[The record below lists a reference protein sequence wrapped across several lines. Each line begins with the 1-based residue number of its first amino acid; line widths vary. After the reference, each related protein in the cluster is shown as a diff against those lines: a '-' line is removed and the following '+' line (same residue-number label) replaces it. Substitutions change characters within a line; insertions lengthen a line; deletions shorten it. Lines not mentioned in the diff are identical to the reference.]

1 MESSSENFPQY
12 DGNNSKITAKRKA
25 TVLSQALPYIKK
37 FNNKV
42 VVVKLGGSALTDK
55 NLIFSFAHDVTW
67 LNSVGIKVLVVHGG
81 VLIEK
86 HLKN

>member
-1 MESSSENFPQY
+1 LESSSENYPQH
-12 DGNNSKITAKRKA
+12 DGDNSIITAKRKA

-55 NLIFSFAHDVTW
+55 NLILSFAYDVTC
-67 LNSVGIKVLVVHGG
+67 LNSAGHVTS
-81 VLIEK
+81 
-86 HLKN
+86 

>member
-1 MESSSENFPQY
+1 MEPVSKNHPLH

-37 FNNKV
+37 FNKKV

-55 NLIFSFAHDVTW
+55 NLILSFAHDVTW
-67 LNSVGIKVLVVHGG
+67 LNSVGIKVRNTC
-81 VLIEK
+81 EFF
-86 HLKN
+86 

>member
-1 MESSSENFPQY
+1 MKIILNTMVITQ
-12 DGNNSKITAKRKA
+12 ITAKRKA

-55 NLIFSFAHDVTW
+55 NLICHS
-67 LNSVGIKVLVVHGG
+67 LMMLHG
-81 VLIEK
+81 
-86 HLKN
+86 

>member
-1 MESSSENFPQY
+1 LESPSENYPQH
-12 DGNNSKITAKRKA
+12 DDDNSITTAKRKA

-55 NLIFSFAHDVTW
+55 NLILSFAHDVTC
-67 LNSVGIKVLVVHGG
+67 LNSAG
-81 VLIEK
+81 
-86 HLKN
+86 